1 ASAAVGALTLEQLE
15 LVQARA
21 RNVSPRW
28 REKFMR
34 AVGDQLASTK
44 SPTNRDILEICAAA
58 RRAITVGI
66 GVPDVGEWGACRGSE
81 ERWRSCSRMSSSG
94 GASAEAPT
102 GWSARHWATRC
113 RAPPSQCLSS

>member
-1 ASAAVGALTLEQLE
+1 MTMHTETKTEIGGAASAAVGALTLEQLE

-66 GVPDVGEWGACRGSE
+66 GVPSVEDY
-81 ERWRSCSRMSSSG
+81 
-94 GASAEAPT
+94 
-102 GWSARHWATRC
+102 
-113 RAPPSQCLSS
+113 